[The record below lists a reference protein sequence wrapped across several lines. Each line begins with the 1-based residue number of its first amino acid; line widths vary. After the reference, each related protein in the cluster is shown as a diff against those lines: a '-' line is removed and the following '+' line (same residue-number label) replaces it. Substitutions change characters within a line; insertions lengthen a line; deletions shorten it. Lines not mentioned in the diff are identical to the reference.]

1 MQFEIE
7 KKNKVKQ
14 FSLIFHHL
22 KLLSENINI
31 HFNSDGMYAQ
41 GMTSC
46 HCSMFELKL
55 SKDWFDDYSCRKEYV
70 IGVKCELLFNSISCL
85 EEGQKITVNYGEG
98 SDKLKLHFEGKDTIT
113 KEFEMKLMDID
124 EQLMTIPDADYDSDI
139 IFDSDKFAKL
149 IGQLSIFG
157 DDITFNCRSN
167 EDDAN
172 FQMSSNGI
180 STGKIIFNIKEEDM
194 VEWVAIDEFNLTSE
208 YSLSYLKHI
217 CQFAKLNKN
226 IFISISE
233 NLPLKIEYS
242 LSDWMDKLSEEEYP
256 GEEADKKMFL
266 VAEKKEEI
274 KLQHPEISDDKLDDM
289 AWAEINMVPKEEAK
303 EEGNM
308 IKFFVAP
315 KIED

>member
-1 MQFEIE
+1 MYFNYYLMQFEIN
-7 KKNKVKQ
+7 KKSKVKQ

-22 KLLSENINI
+22 NLLSEDINI
-31 HFNSDGMYAQ
+31 HFNPDGMYAQ

-55 SKDWFDDYSCRKEYV
+55 SKEWFNEYSCVKEHV

-85 EEGQKITVNYGEG
+85 EEGQTITAKYDEKEDN
-98 SDKLKLHFEGKDTIT
+98 LKLHFEGKNAIT
-113 KEFEMKLMDID
+113 KNFQMKLMNI
-124 EQLMTIPDADYDSDI
+124 EEELMEIPDADYDSDI
-139 IFDSDKFAKL
+139 VFNSDKFAKL

-157 DDITFNCRSN
+157 ENITFNCQSDTDN
-167 EDDAN
+167 AN
-172 FQMSSNGI
+172 FQMSSTGI

-194 VEWVAIDEFNLTSE
+194 IEWVAVDEFNLTSE
-208 YSLSYLKHI
+208 YSSSYLKNI

-233 NLPLKIEYS
+233 NLPLKIEYA
-242 LSDWMDKLSEEEYP
+242 LSDWMDK
-256 GEEADKKMFL
+256 
-266 VAEKKEEI
+266 
-274 KLQHPEISDDKLDDM
+274 ISNDDDQDDDQDEDDK
-289 AWAEINMVPKEEAK
+289 IFPNT
-303 EEGNM
+303 